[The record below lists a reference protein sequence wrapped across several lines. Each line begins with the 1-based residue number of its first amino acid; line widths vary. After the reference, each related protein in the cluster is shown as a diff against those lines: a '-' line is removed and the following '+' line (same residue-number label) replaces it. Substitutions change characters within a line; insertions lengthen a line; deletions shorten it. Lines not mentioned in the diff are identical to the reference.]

1 MKTKLIQT
9 DSYYLLVN
17 TEADVKEGDTI
28 LCDERNHIS
37 ELPKYVI
44 KTCKSIENSWIMT
57 NEEDGQGENP
67 DWTSKIIAH
76 LPKGNAHKLEGIDL
90 LQLNLFK

>member
-1 MKTKLIQT
+1 
-9 DSYYLLVN
+9 
-17 TEADVKEGDTI
+17 
-28 LCDERNHIS
+28 
-37 ELPKYVI
+37 
-44 KTCKSIENSWIMT
+44 MT